1 MMRDLKDHSEYTME
15 VWIGRDGERHG
26 PYKEADVREWLRNGQ
41 VSPSDLGWY
50 EGIPD
55 WQPLSSLFPEE
66 FHREPAASASTIPP
80 LPQTD
85 AKPITVDYAS
95 FWQRFGAWVI
105 DLVVLAVPSS
115 IAFYAFGGVEA
126 YTHLLAELQAN
137 PNMSSAIQDYAEAT
151 RGASFAMVLIGFL
164 YYTLFE
170 CSKWQ
175 ATPGKL
181 ALRLRVTGMDG
192 EGLTLARSAARNAV
206 RLFNLFTGLV
216 PFVCYIAVAWTQRKQ
231 GLHDLVA
238 HTLVINGRAGES
250 NPLKSRTDQGPNHGS
265 FNA

>member
-1 MMRDLKDHSEYTME
+1 MEGIDYAEHVFME

-26 PYKEADVREWLRNGQ
+26 PYTEVEVRQWLRSGQ
-41 VSPSDLGWY
+41 VSASDLGWY
-50 EGIPD
+50 EGMAD

-66 FHREPAASASTIPP
+66 LQREQEAAPTSSSVPP
-80 LPQTD
+80 LPQ
-85 AKPITVDYAS
+85 AGAVPIEADYAG

-115 IAFYAFGGVEA
+115 IAFYAMGGMTA
-126 YTHLLAELQAN
+126 YEHLLGQLQAGAD
-137 PNMSSAIQDYAEAT
+137 MSNAVRDYAEAT
-151 RGASFAMVLIGFL
+151 QGASVAVTVMGFL

-181 ALRLRVTGMDG
+181 ALRLRVTDVQGQG
-192 EGLTLARSAARNAV
+192 ISLSRSATRNAV
-206 RLFNLFTGLV
+206 RLTNIVTGLI
-216 PFVCYIAVAWTQRKQ
+216 PFVCYLAVAWTQRKQ
-231 GLHDLVA
+231 GLHDLLA
-238 HTLVINGRAGES
+238 HTLVLNGRPKEAVAARPPSQG
-250 NPLKSRTDQGPNHGS
+250 DQGS